1 MTVCVLSLML
11 SPSASATAVDPR
23 VSTQPPLDLP
33 GDKAT
38 GFRAHKGTW
47 IVAGR
52 RGRTTSAIAK
62 RFHTRPIA
70 SHLGVFEVSIADA
83 RAFAAE
89 LRGRGLLAFA
99 EPNVVRQRQDK
110 PTEPLSGSSDSWWR
124 SAVVS
129 PEVVA
134 PAIAANSPLLG
145 VIDSQIDLT
154 HPEFA
159 GGGVTALYD
168 TAVDHWHGTAVTAVA
183 AAPINGTG
191 IAGVWPGMRVTE
203 AGYDS
208 TCAGSARAIR
218 DVVKAGA
225 TTINMSYGGTSPC
238 FAEYIATQA
247 AVRAGVVLV
256 AAGPQR
262 FHRRQSHHFP
272 VELPACHQRRCCR

>member
-1 MTVCVLSLML
+1 MTHEPRAWFKEPLRLPIAPPEAAHACCDLMPSGRGRAGRSMTTNRRAHSTSLGVPRWGTLTVCVLSLML

-38 GFRAHKGTW
+38 GFRAHKATW

-110 PTEPLSGSSDSWWR
+110 PTEPLSGSSNSWWR

-168 TAVDHWHGTAVTAVA
+168 TAVDHWHGTAVTASPPRRSTGPALRVYGRACVSRRRGTTRPVPVA
-183 AAPINGTG
+183 LA
-191 IAGVWPGMRVTE
+191 R
-203 AGYDS
+203 
-208 TCAGSARAIR
+208 SA
-218 DVVKAGA
+218 
-225 TTINMSYGGTSPC
+225 MS
-238 FAEYIATQA
+238 
-247 AVRAGVVLV
+247 
-256 AAGPQR
+256 
-262 FHRRQSHHFP
+262 
-272 VELPACHQRRCCR
+272 